1 MGYGHAQ
8 TQWWS
13 EWDLMAISAL
23 QHSASNW
30 AQSRDSM
37 REALGIAEDAQWIRY
52 TENPDLLGDTPD
64 STWVDLAN
72 LLEIQ
77 AMEAIA
83 QTEPKY

>member
-1 MGYGHAQ
+1 MGYGRAQ

-13 EWDLMAISAL
+13 EWDLMAISSL

-37 REALGIAEDAQWIRY
+37 RKALGITEDAQWIRY

-64 STWVDLAN
+64 STWVELAN

-77 AMEAIA
+77 AMEAIG

>member
-30 AQSRDSM
+30 AQCQDSM
-37 REALGIAEDAQWIRY
+37 RDALGVAEDAQWIRY
-52 TENPDLLGDTPD
+52 TENPDLLGDTPAP
-64 STWVDLAN
+64 TWVELAN
-72 LLEIQ
+72 LLETQ

>member
-23 QHSASNW
+23 QHSGVNW
-30 AQSRDSM
+30 SQSRDSM
-37 REALGIAEDAQWIRY
+37 RAALAVPEDAQWIRY
-52 TENPDLLGDTPD
+52 TENPDLLGDTPEP
-64 STWVDLAN
+64 TWVELAN
-72 LLEIQ
+72 LLETQ